1 MRSRG
6 GEASHVKIKYL
17 TRHDIIP
24 TAANATAE
32 TLSQYKNGYSN
43 LIVEIKMWLINIMC
57 LILYDSEAY

>member
-43 LIVEIKMWLINIMC
+43 LIVEIKM
-57 LILYDSEAY
+57 